1 MHAILPETRSTTA
14 PDACELTVLMPC
26 LNEAITLGACIAKA
40 RSSLARIGVTHEI
53 LVADNGSTDG
63 SQDIARAAGARV
75 IDVPIRGY
83 GAALRAGIDAARGR
97 YIIMADADDSY
108 AFEAIDPFYTAL
120 TQGHDLV
127 MGNRFKGGIAPGAMP
142 PLHRY
147 LGNPVLSFIGR
158 CLFRIPVRDFH
169 CGLRG
174 FRTQAIRAL
183 ELQTSGMEF
192 ASEMVIKAA
201 MAGLAITEIPT
212 TLRPDGRD
220 RPPHLRS
227 WRDGWRHL
235 RYMLLFSPRWLFFY
249 PGLLLF
255 FGGLAGSLWLLPG
268 TRIVGG
274 VGFDI
279 HSLLYASAAGVVGIQ
294 MLLFGV
300 LVRCTGS
307 RLDMLPESRLTRW
320 LTTRFRLELGLLA
333 AFALILCA
341 LGLALQTLLGWEL
354 GGFSALDPRATMRRA
369 IPATALGITGME
381 LIVASFWLTFLQFTP
396 QPRVDQ
402 AQHDGAPPA
411 G

>member
-1 MHAILPETRSTTA
+1 MQETQSDMRASTASDT
-14 PDACELTVLMPC
+14 CELTVLMPC

-40 RSSLARIGVTHEI
+40 RISLARMGVPHEI
-53 LVADNGSTDG
+53 VVADNGSTDG
-63 SQDIARAAGARV
+63 SQAIARAAGARV
-75 IDVPIRGY
+75 IDVPVRGY
-83 GAALRAGIDAARGR
+83 GAALRAGIEAARGR
-97 YIIMADADDSY
+97 YTIMADADDSY

-120 TQGHDLV
+120 RHGHDLV
-127 MGNRFKGGIAPGAMP
+127 MGNRFAGGIAPGAMP

-158 CLFRIPVRDFH
+158 RLFRIPVRDFH
-169 CGLRG
+169 CGMRG
-174 FRTQAIRAL
+174 FRTQAIRDLA
-183 ELQTSGMEF
+183 LQTSGMEF

-201 MAGLAITEIPT
+201 MAGLTITEIPT

-255 FGGLAGSLWLLPG
+255 ISGLAGSLWLLPG
-268 TRIVGG
+268 TRVVGG

-279 HSLLYASAAGVVGIQ
+279 HSLLYASAASVVGTQ

-300 LVRCTGS
+300 LMRCTGS
-307 RLDMLPESRLTRW
+307 CLGMLPESRLTRW
-320 LTTRFRLELGLLA
+320 LTSRFRLELGLLA
-333 AFALILCA
+333 AVTLILCA
-341 LGLALQTLLGWEL
+341 LGLALQTLLGWEV